1 MKINALLNENIDSGT
16 VKALPVDKDL
26 IYKARTRYPGY
37 DAQQALSL
45 YIAHEMTEKDK
56 VDSNQNKLIDN
67 QKRENARLRSVVD
80 DLGQELQ
87 DFERQSQETDREVDR
102 LKQISGRLSQGDANT
117 QVKAK
122 VSADELEKLQKDL
135 QLLKS
140 KPGMDPEKFK
150 NLEAQIKE
158 LVNNP
163 AAEDKDVNKL
173 QALIARVQ
181 EKQSVGDAQFNELNK
196 KLKQTQDELEAK
208 ERRFKKSLARNTSQ
222 FDKNA
227 SALKKYADIV
237 AGYQHT
243 IDNFEKEMSTTTSEI
258 KNDAEEARNILNV
271 IKQIYNDTTADV
283 DPNAIPTLPELPNK
297 TNEPAT
303 TAMNKT
309 SAIEPKYK
317 KPVPTPAKPAIH
329 TDIEPHV
336 GPGELARKALT
347 KASDSSRKYRARS
360 GELTNLATG
369 GYFDDL
375 AESIQLDEYPDDKAP
390 PRIFKDWGDPEFN
403 EWMRDHLHILIN
415 MFKSKFR
422 NELSRKSPTYGD
434 GQISYDIQD
443 EAWFLKKIFDGND
456 PVLTKPKMDAYLE
469 LVKMTLFSQPVEIS
483 HQTELFKESLDK
495 TYSRMLDNLIG
506 LPYIKG

>member
-1 MKINALLNENIDSGT
+1 MKISSLLREAPNTPALSLDN
-16 VKALPVDKDL
+16 DL
-26 IYKARTRYPGY
+26 MQRAKLRFPGY
-37 DAQQALSL
+37 DSQQALSL
-45 YIAHEMTEKDK
+45 YIADK
-56 VDSNQNKLIDN
+56 AVQQQKTDAAQNNLIN
-67 QKRENARLRSVVD
+67 TQQNAIKSI
-80 DLGQELQ
+80 GQELQ
-87 DFERQSQETDREVDR
+87 DYEEQAQETDREVER
-102 LKQISGRLSQGDANT
+102 LKQLSGTLTTGSADRQE
-117 QVKAK
+117 KAK
-122 VSADELEKLQKDL
+122 ISADELEKLQKDL
-135 QLLKS
+135 ELLKS

-243 IDNFEKEMSTTTSEI
+243 IDNFEKEMNNTTSEI

-283 DPNAIPTLPELPNK
+283 DPNAIPKPTTPTKPTNIDMTK
-297 TNEPAT
+297 TDTRTP
-303 TAMNKT
+303 K
-309 SAIEPKYK
+309 IEPK
-317 KPVPTPAKPAIH
+317 PASPKGSQ
-329 TDIEPHV
+329 PHV
-336 GPGELARKALT
+336 DAGELARTALD
-347 KASDSSRKYRARS
+347 KASTSSRPPHYSKAS
-360 GELTNLATG
+360 KDLDKMSKGIDVDE
-369 GYFDDL
+369 L
-375 AESIQLDEYPDDKAP
+375 AESIQLVEYPDDKAP
-390 PRIFKDWGDPEFN
+390 PKIYKDWGDPEFN

-495 TYSRMLDNLIG
+495 TYSRMLDNIIG
-506 LPYIKG
+506 LAYIKG

>member
-1 MKINALLNENIDSGT
+1 MKISSLLREKGPALSLDN
-16 VKALPVDKDL
+16 DL
-26 IYKARTRYPGY
+26 IQQAKLNHPGY
-37 DAQQALSL
+37 DGQQALTL
-45 YIAHEMTEKDK
+45 DMIAKAKQQQKTDAA
-56 VDSNQNKLIDN
+56 QNNLIN
-67 QKRENARLRSVVD
+67 TQQNAIKSI
-80 DLGQELQ
+80 GQELQ
-87 DFERQSQETDREVDR
+87 DYEAQAQETDREVER
-102 LKQISGRLSQGDANT
+102 LKQLSGTLTTGSADRQE
-117 QVKAK
+117 KAK
-122 VSADELEKLQKDL
+122 ISADELEKLQKDL

-181 EKQSVGDAQFNELNK
+181 EKQSLGDTQFNELNK

-237 AGYQHT
+237 AGYQRT
-243 IDNFEKEMSTTTSEI
+243 IDNFEKEMYTTTTGI
-258 KNDAEEARNILNV
+258 KNDAEEARKILNV

-283 DPNAIPTLPELPNK
+283 DPNAIPTQQLELPN
-297 TNEPAT
+297 TD
-303 TAMNKT
+303 T
-309 SAIEPKYK
+309 SAINSTKKSTTPTAIDTTK
-317 KPVPTPAKPAIH
+317 KPVATPTSPKGS
-329 TDIEPHV
+329 EPHV
-336 GPGELARKALT
+336 GPDELARKAVN
-347 KASDSSRKYRARS
+347 KASASSRKYGDRS
-360 GELTNLATG
+360 KELEKLALGGEKDIYL
-369 GYFDDL
+369 
-375 AESIQLDEYPDDKAP
+375 ESIQLDEYPDDKAP

-403 EWMRDHLHILIN
+403 DWMKDHLHILIN
-415 MFKSKFR
+415 MFKSKFK
-422 NELSRKSPTYGD
+422 NELARKKPTYGD

-443 EAWFLKKIFDGND
+443 EAWFLKKVFDGND

-483 HQTELFKESLDK
+483 HQTELFRESLDK
-495 TYSRMLDNLIG
+495 TYSRMLDNIIG

>member
-1 MKINALLNENIDSGT
+1 MKISSLLREAPASPALSLDQ
-16 VKALPVDKDL
+16 DL
-26 IYKARTRYPGY
+26 MQRAKLRFPGY
-37 DAQQALSL
+37 DSQQALSL
-45 YIAHEMTEKDK
+45 YIADK
-56 VDSNQNKLIDN
+56 AVQQQKTDAAQNNLIN
-67 QKRENARLRSVVD
+67 TQQNAIKSI
-80 DLGQELQ
+80 GQELQ
-87 DFERQSQETDREVDR
+87 DYEEQAQETDREVER
-102 LKQISGRLSQGDANT
+102 LKQLSGTLTTGSADRQE
-117 QVKAK
+117 KAK
-122 VSADELEKLQKDL
+122 ISADELEKLQKDL
-135 QLLKS
+135 ELLKS

-181 EKQSVGDAQFNELNK
+181 EKQSVGDAQFNELNN

-237 AGYQHT
+237 AGYQRT
-243 IDNFEKEMSTTTSEI
+243 IDNFEKEMTTTTAGI

-309 SAIEPKYK
+309 SAIEPKDK
-317 KPVPTPAKPAIH
+317 KPDSPPTSPKGSK
-329 TDIEPHV
+329 PHV
-336 GPGELARKALT
+336 DPDELARKALT
-347 KASDSSRKYRARS
+347 KASDSSRKYGDRS
-360 GELTNLATG
+360 KELEKLALGGEKDIYL
-369 GYFDDL
+369 
-375 AESIQLDEYPDDKAP
+375 ESIQLDEYPDDKAP
-390 PRIFKDWGDPEFN
+390 PKVYKDWGDPEFN

-415 MFKSKFR
+415 MFKSRFR

-495 TYSRMLDNLIG
+495 TYSRMLDNIIG
-506 LPYIKG
+506 LAYIKG

>member
-1 MKINALLNENIDSGT
+1 MKISSLLREAPNTPALSL
-16 VKALPVDKDL
+16 DKDL
-26 IYKARTRYPGY
+26 MQRAMLKFPGY
-37 DAQQALSL
+37 DSQQALSL
-45 YIAHEMTEKDK
+45 YIADK
-56 VDSNQNKLIDN
+56 AVQQQKTDAAQDNLIST
-67 QKRENARLRSVVD
+67 QRNAIQS
-80 DLGQELQ
+80 LGQELQ
-87 DFERQSQETDREVDR
+87 DYEAQAQETDREVER
-102 LKQISGRLSQGDANT
+102 LKQLSGTLTTGSADRQE
-117 QVKAK
+117 KAK
-122 VSADELEKLQKDL
+122 ISADELEKLQKDL

-173 QALIARVQ
+173 QALIASVQ
-181 EKQSVGDAQFNELNK
+181 EKQSLGDTQFNELNK

-208 ERRFKKSLARNTSQ
+208 EVRFKKSLARNTSQ

-237 AGYQHT
+237 AGYQRT
-243 IDNFEKEMSTTTSEI
+243 IDNFEKEMTTTTSEI

-283 DPNAIPTLPELPNK
+283 DTGTIPPQIELPN
-297 TNEPAT
+297 TD
-303 TAMNKT
+303 T
-309 SAIEPKYK
+309 SAPPTTK
-317 KPVPTPAKPAIH
+317 KPITPTAIDTTKKPI
-329 TDIEPHV
+329 TPTSPKGSKPHV
-336 GPGELARKALT
+336 GPDELARKALT
-347 KASDSSRKYRARS
+347 KASDSSRKYRDRS
-360 GELTNLATG
+360 GELENLAKG
-369 GYFDDL
+369 VNFDDL
-375 AESIQLDEYPDDKAP
+375 AESIQLVEYPDDKAP

>member
-1 MKINALLNENIDSGT
+1 MKISSLLREAPNTPALSLDN
-16 VKALPVDKDL
+16 DL
-26 IYKARTRYPGY
+26 MQRAKLRFPGY
-37 DAQQALSL
+37 DSQQALSL
-45 YIAHEMTEKDK
+45 YIADK
-56 VDSNQNKLIDN
+56 AVQQQKTDAAQNNLIN
-67 QKRENARLRSVVD
+67 TQQNAIKSI
-80 DLGQELQ
+80 GQELQ
-87 DFERQSQETDREVDR
+87 DYEEQAQETDREVER
-102 LKQISGRLSQGDANT
+102 LKQLSGTLTTGSADRQE
-117 QVKAK
+117 KAK
-122 VSADELEKLQKDL
+122 ISADELEKLQQDL
-135 QLLKS
+135 KLLKS

-163 AAEDKDVNKL
+163 AADDKDVNKL
-173 QALIARVQ
+173 QALIASVQ
-181 EKQSVGDAQFNELNK
+181 EKQSIGTEQYNQLEK
-196 KLKQTQDELEAK
+196 KLAQTQNDLEAK

-283 DPNAIPTLPELPNK
+283 DPNAIPTLPELPNTDTSAPLSTKKSIKPTASK
-297 TNEPAT
+297 TIKKPAT
-303 TAMNKT
+303 PSTRT
-309 SAIEPKYK
+309 E
-317 KPVPTPAKPAIH
+317 
-329 TDIEPHV
+329 IEPHV
-336 GPGELARKALT
+336 DADELARKALN
-347 KASDSSRKYRARS
+347 KASTSSRKYRDRS
-360 GELTNLATG
+360 GELENLARG
-369 GYFDDL
+369 GNFDDL
-375 AESIQLDEYPDDKAP
+375 AESTQLNEYPGDKSP
-390 PRIFKDWGDPEFN
+390 PKVYKDWGDPEFN

-415 MFKSKFR
+415 MFKSRFR

-483 HQTELFKESLDK
+483 HQDELFKESLDR
-495 TYSRMLDNLIG
+495 TYLRMLDNLIG